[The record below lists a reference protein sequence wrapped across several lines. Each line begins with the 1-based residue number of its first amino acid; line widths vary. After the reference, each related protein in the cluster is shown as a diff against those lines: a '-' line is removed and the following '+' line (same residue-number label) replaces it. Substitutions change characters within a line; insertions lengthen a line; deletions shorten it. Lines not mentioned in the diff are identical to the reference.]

1 MNRGCV
7 DWILIIAYFVIAV
20 SGQQSYEENS
30 QLTCDLSNSPDI
42 AYGYTCNGQQRTC
55 QAYAIY
61 RAQAGYQS
69 LANISLLLN
78 SSESQMA
85 QINEISGTQL
95 LDIDKAVIAP
105 VTCSC
110 VGNHSQANT
119 TYVVQAEDTYLLIA
133 NNTYQGLSTC
143 QAMMQQNSV
152 EATQL
157 AINMILKVPL
167 RCACPTSTQV
177 GQGFRYLLSYLVR
190 KNDNLDAIALRYGV
204 TVQQLFDANSLAS
217 NNKTIFPYTT
227 ILVPLKATPT
237 NSPASAPPPPP
248 PASIPTSPSNSG
260 SNSGSNAGLRIGL
273 GVGIAAVV
281 VAVAAVIVGCILFRR
296 KKMNRFRPGQSSSEP
311 RKPEF
316 DGKNPKATALD
327 ELAAGIQEIGQTL
340 PRYKLKELEAATA
353 NFSLANRIA
362 GSVYRG
368 VIDETPVAVKQIQ
381 GNVSE
386 QIGILQ
392 KLNHFNLVRLS
403 GLCETESRSYLVF
416 EYADNGSLADYLQ
429 SNSPALSWWQRLE
442 IALDVANGLGYLHN
456 FAVPAYV
463 HKDIKSSN
471 VLLDGNFRAK
481 IANFGLAK
489 SAGEGFA
496 VTRHVVGT
504 KGYMAPEYLAQG
516 LVTPKLDVFSFGV
529 VMLELLSGKP
539 AAFPGDGDVHKEVML
554 WTTIG
559 ALVEGSNP
567 KEKLKGF
574 MDPALKDGYPL
585 DMAFAMA
592 ELARTCVDEDLNR
605 RPSINEIQMN
615 LSTWLSA
622 SSHSYDLESI
632 DSFQNS
638 SRFNI
643 SQRV

>member
-1 MNRGCV
+1 MNRESL
-7 DWILIIAYFVIAV
+7 DWILIIIACFVIAV
-20 SGQQSYEENS
+20 SGQQSYEYENS
-30 QLTCDLSNSPDI
+30 QLNCDPSNSPDI
-42 AYGYTCNGQQRTC
+42 AYGYTCNGQQQTC

-61 RAQAGYQS
+61 RAQAGYQN

-78 SSESQMA
+78 SSKSQMA
-85 QINEISGTQL
+85 QINELSDSQL
-95 LDIDKAVIAP
+95 LAIDKAVIAP
-105 VTCSC
+105 IDCSC

-119 TYVVQAEDTYLLIA
+119 TYIVQSGDTYSIMA

-152 EATQL
+152 SPPNL
-157 AINMILKVPL
+157 VPGMSLNVPL
-167 RCACPTSTQV
+167 RCACPTSAQA
-177 GQGFRYLLSYLVR
+177 GQGFKYLLSYLVR
-190 KNDNLDAIALRYGV
+190 KNDNLDAIGQRYGA
-204 TVQQLFDANSLAS
+204 TVQQLFDANSLTS
-217 NNKTIFPYTT
+217 NNNTIYPETT
-227 ILVPLKATPT
+227 ILVPLKAKPSS
-237 NSPASAPPPPP
+237 SPAASPPPPP
-248 PASIPTSPSNSG
+248 PASIPQSPSNSG
-260 SNSGSNAGLRIGL
+260 SNSGSNPGLRIGL

-281 VAVAAVIVGCILFRR
+281 IAVGAVTVGWIVFRR
-296 KKMNRFRPGQSSSEP
+296 KKMNRCRPGNSSSEP

-316 DGKNPKATALD
+316 NGKIKKPSAMALD
-327 ELAAGIQEIGQTL
+327 ELAVGIQEIGQTL

-368 VIDETPVAVKQIQ
+368 IIDETPVAVKQIQ
-381 GNVSE
+381 GAISE

-392 KLNHFNLVRLS
+392 RLNHFNLVRLS
-403 GLCETESRSYLVF
+403 GFCEAESRSYLVF
-416 EYADNGSLADYLQ
+416 EYAENGSLADYLQ
-429 SNSPALSWWQRLE
+429 SNSPVLSWWQRLE

-456 FAVPAYV
+456 YAVPAYV

-539 AAFPGDGDVHKEVML
+539 AAFPGDGDLHKEVML

-559 ALVEGSNP
+559 VLVEGSNP

-592 ELARTCVDEDLNR
+592 GLARTCVDEDLNR

-615 LSTWLSA
+615 LSSWLSA

-632 DSFQNS
+632 DSFP
-638 SRFNI
+638 
-643 SQRV
+643 

>member
-1 MNRGCV
+1 MPAVLNQREIMNQGCV
-7 DWILIIAYFVIAV
+7 DWIFVIACFV
-20 SGQQSYEENS
+20 IAASGQQSYERNA
-30 QLTCDLSNSPDI
+30 QLNCTSNNSPDI
-42 AYGYTCNGQQRTC
+42 TYGYTCNGQQRTC
-55 QAYAIY
+55 EAYTIY
-61 RAQAGYQS
+61 RAQTGYQS
-69 LANISLLLN
+69 LANISTLLN
-78 SSESQMA
+78 SNESQMA
-85 QINEISGTQL
+85 KINNISETQI

-105 VTCSC
+105 ITCSC
-110 VGNHSQANT
+110 VGNHSQANA
-119 TYVVQAEDTYLLIA
+119 TYVVQSGDSYLIMA

-152 EATQL
+152 EATELQIGMSL
-157 AINMILKVPL
+157 EVPL
-167 RCACPTSTQV
+167 RCACPTSAQV
-177 GQGFRYLLSYLVR
+177 GQGFKYLLSYLVR
-190 KNDNLDAIALRYGV
+190 MNDYPAAIALQYGAS
-204 TVQQLFDANSLAS
+204 VQKLLDANSLTS
-217 NNKTIFPYTT
+217 NNRTIYPYTT
-227 ILVPLKATPT
+227 LLVPLRVPPT
-237 NSPASAPPPPP
+237 SSPAPSPPPPP
-248 PASIPTSPSNSG
+248 PTSFPSPPIKG
-260 SNSGSNAGLRIGL
+260 SSNAGLRVGL
-273 GVGIAAVV
+273 GVGIAAA
-281 VAVAAVIVGCILFRR
+281 VAVVAAVTVGCIYFRR
-296 KKMNRFRPGQSSSEP
+296 KKTNSRRPGQSSSEP

-316 DGKNPKATALD
+316 DAKKATATALAD
-327 ELAAGIQEIGQTL
+327 ELAVGIQEMVQTL

-353 NFSLANRIA
+353 NFSTANRIA

-381 GNVSE
+381 GDVSQ
-386 QIGILQ
+386 QIGLLQ

-403 GLCETESRSYLVF
+403 GLCVTESRSYLVF

-429 SNSPALSWWQRLE
+429 SNSPVLSWWQRLE

-456 FAVPAYV
+456 YAVPAYV

-471 VLLDGNFRAK
+471 VLLDRNFRAK

-496 VTRHVVGT
+496 VTKHVVGT
-504 KGYMAPEYLAQG
+504 KGYMAPEYLAKG
-516 LVTPKLDVFSFGV
+516 LVTPKLDIFAFGV

-559 ALVEGSNP
+559 VLVEGSNP

-574 MDPALKDGYPL
+574 MDPALKDEYPL

-605 RPSINEIQMN
+605 RASINEIQMT

-622 SSHSYDLESI
+622 SS
-632 DSFQNS
+632 
-638 SRFNI
+638 
-643 SQRV
+643 